1 MIYLLSAVG
10 AYVIHWPRKSGEGS
24 VMNSYA
30 LRFVLASIAVNAL
43 IGIIAIV
50 SGDFSSLDGKI
61 LVTSLSVTGGAV
73 LALANMA
80 ARTRGSLKYIPEV
93 GAAASVIGFAIVIY
107 AVWDEFDSETAGKAA
122 FTFILIGS
130 GIAHGALLSLSK
142 LLPRYIPVLRAAW
155 AFAALLVVMIITLIW
170 GGEDV
175 IESSLYVRTMGV
187 VIVLLGAVTLAV
199 PILHRASRGALLAE
213 SRTEGST
220 KREIVYCPNCGN
232 TSLVDEGDE
241 KRCTA
246 CGVRFSVDYTA

>member
-1 MIYLLSAVG
+1 VAKV
-10 AYVIHWPRKSGEGS
+10 A

-73 LALANMA
+73 LALANLA

-93 GAAASVIGFAIVIY
+93 GAAASVIGFSIVIY
-107 AVWDEFDSETAGKAA
+107 AVWDEFDSETAGKSA

-130 GIAHGALLSLSK
+130 GIAHGALLSLSR

-155 AFAALLVVMIITLIW
+155 ALAAVLVVMIITLIW
-170 GGEDV
+170 AGEDV
-175 IESSLYVRTMGV
+175 TDSDLFIRTMGV
-187 VIVLLGAVTLAV
+187 VVVLLAAVTLAV
-199 PILHRASRGALLAE
+199 PILHRASRGALLIEA
-213 SRTEGST
+213 RTEGIT
-220 KREIVYCPNCGN
+220 NREIVYCPNCGN
-232 TSLVDEGDE
+232 SGLVDEGSD
-241 KRCTA
+241 KRCTG
-246 CGVRFSVDYTA
+246 CGVRFSVEYSA